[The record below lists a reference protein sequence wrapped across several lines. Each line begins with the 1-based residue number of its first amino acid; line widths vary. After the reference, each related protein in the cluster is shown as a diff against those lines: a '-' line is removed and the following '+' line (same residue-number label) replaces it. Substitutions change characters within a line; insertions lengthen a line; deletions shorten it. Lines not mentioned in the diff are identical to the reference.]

1 MVSRVEI
8 KKRLMREFSFYQKDL
23 DYFENLLL
31 QNVTNYREIKNIVLQ
46 DLKTD
51 WQNLNM
57 DWFIK
62 KLQDDKKPCPR
73 LRWPRRRLRW

>member
-46 DLKTD
+46 DLKTS
-51 WQNLNM
+51 
-57 DWFIK
+57 IGK
-62 KLQDDKKPCPR
+62 I
-73 LRWPRRRLRW
+73 

>member
-57 DWFIK
+57 NWFIK
-62 KLQDDKKPCPR
+62 KLQNS
-73 LRWPRRRLRW
+73 

>member
-31 QNVTNYREIKNIVLQ
+31 Q
-46 DLKTD
+46 
-51 WQNLNM
+51 
-57 DWFIK
+57 K
-62 KLQDDKKPCPR
+62 KLKKSMKISP
-73 LRWPRRRLRW
+73 LI